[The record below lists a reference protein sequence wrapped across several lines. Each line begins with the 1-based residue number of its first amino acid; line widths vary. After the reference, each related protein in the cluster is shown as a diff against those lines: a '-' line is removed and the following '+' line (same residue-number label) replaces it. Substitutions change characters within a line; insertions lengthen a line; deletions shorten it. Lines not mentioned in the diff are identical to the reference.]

1 MADLPQKVYLIFDT
15 NLIQIAGS
23 KPKDRSSKVL
33 EVIKEYLKKDYK
45 PAISNITTYEALQ
58 RCTEAKEKRVLDKLK
73 LFTQLEVSNKVLTVA
88 AWLADLY
95 RNDKVPDSQISDCD
109 KIIAA
114 TAFLTKSVIITTD
127 AHDYPRPF
135 FKEKDKRI
143 IQYLSEDGK
152 DGFIIMYIFE
162 PDFKVTNLKFKSI
175 RK

>member
-1 MADLPQKVYLIFDT
+1 MNDSNPKVYLIFDT
-15 NLIQIAGS
+15 NLIQIAGT
-23 KPKDRSSKVL
+23 KPQDRSSKTL
-33 EVIKEYLKKDYK
+33 EIIKEYLGKGYK
-45 PAISNITTYEALQ
+45 PAISNITIYEALQ
-58 RCTEAKEKRVLDKLK
+58 RCTETKEKEVLDKLK

-127 AHDYPRPF
+127 AYDYPRPF

-143 IQYLSEDGK
+143 IQYVFDDSK
-152 DGFIIMYIFE
+152 TGFIIVYVFE
-162 PDFKVTNLKFKSI
+162 PDFRATNLKFKNR